1 MKKKIFTDRVLV
13 AILCAILL
21 AGTSELC
28 FAKSVVIKNVTVVKG
43 QTYKIRCKKKCR
55 FISNNTKVATV
66 SKKGVIKAKRKGK
79 CIIELKVQ
87 NKLVKK
93 YRVKVVK
100 KKKNENPIR
109 VPEQNF
115 VQTPAPEQNVTQTP
129 APEYSS
135 VGGTVFC
142 LGRCVVSSS
151 NKINHAEYETM
162 VYLDELSSK
171 TLSVCFEECI
181 NIKYIIIKTD
191 MLYNKDKLLNIVLEK
206 GESTYTIINN
216 DTVAI
221 AGYKLAK

>member
-13 AILCAILL
+13 AIFCAILL

-115 VQTPAPEQNVTQTP
+115 VQTPAPE
-129 APEYSS
+129 YSS